1 MAEFLTGLL
10 QALGSRFARVARLE
24 AENLLLSLG
33 APWSADFGK
42 AILLPVDLLWSKL
55 PAQRNDGQC

>member
-24 AENLLLSLG
+24 AENLLLPSALLG
-33 APWSADFGK
+33 AP
-42 AILLPVDLLWSKL
+42 ILTRPFFFQLTCWSKL
-55 PAQRNDGQC
+55 PGARNDGQC

>member
-24 AENLLLSLG
+24 AENLLLALG
-33 APWSADFGK
+33 APRSADFDK
-42 AILLPVDLLWSKL
+42 AILLPVDLLVQAARRKK
-55 PAQRNDGQC
+55 